1 MRFMMFMML
10 PAGHRSE
17 IGALP
22 DAEIVGEMGRF
33 NQELID
39 AGALIGLDGL
49 QPTSKGARVS
59 LAGGKPSVTDGPF
72 TETNEIIGGYWMIN
86 ADSRAKAIEWAKRVP
101 GGEGVVEIR
110 QVFEMSDFPADVQE
124 AAQVSP

>member
-72 TETNEIIGGYWMIN
+72 TETKEIIGGYWMIN
-86 ADSRAKAIEWAKRVP
+86 ADSREEAIKWAKRVP